1 MNDETES
8 FFLSEAHFQNE
19 LFYRRAFKLFDKEK
33 NSNDCGNSE
42 DCSTPKTESGYLCLS
57 ITLSLV

>member
-1 MNDETES
+1 MNDETKS

-33 NSNDCGNSE
+33 
-42 DCSTPKTESGYLCLS
+42 TPMAVEILKIVRLLQ
-57 ITLSLV
+57 SLVIYV

>member
-1 MNDETES
+1 MNDETKY

-33 NSNDCGNSE
+33 APMAVE
-42 DCSTPKTESGYLCLS
+42 ILKIVRLLRQ
-57 ITLSLV
+57 SLVIYVWASL